1 MYVPNWFILL
11 SRHWSLNLLASATYH
26 IIAASIYPLS
36 GAVNFYHIFSHSY
49 SNSFLFKWKSIFTCG
64 VRAACQLLGGVPSR
78 TFEIP
83 LPREVSYEYAGCDG
97 RWVSPHQLDKQS
109 TTSFP
114 RGDRKSLMVTSTY
127 SLLNYLL
134 LFYEIYIIVN
144 LMRKPVISL

>member
-64 VRAACQLLGGVPSR
+64 VHAACQLLGSVASR

-83 LPREVSYEYAGCDG
+83 LPREVSYKCAGWIATGDESVLTNSANNQQQAFHVEIG
-97 RWVSPHQLDKQS
+97 KASWSLPHIPCWIIFCYFMK
-109 TTSFP
+109 
-114 RGDRKSLMVTSTY
+114 Y
-127 SLLNYLL
+127 ILL
-134 LFYEIYIIVN
+134 
-144 LMRKPVISL
+144 